1 MNRMSE
7 IKERLRSIPSL
18 PAAAIEA
25 IRMAH
30 DPDVD
35 FNKLARTI
43 EYDPGLTSNVL
54 RLANSAY
61 FGGMGR
67 IKSMKD
73 AIVRLGLKNVF
84 QMIMASAV
92 APMVQKEV
100 HGYDLKPGYLWSH
113 SVAVAVG
120 AREIAVCLKRN
131 APEYSFTAG
140 LLHDIGK
147 LVLGTFVEID
157 AAAIMQKAFDEGV
170 SFEIAE
176 KSVLGFDHAEIGA
189 ALLKQWNIP
198 SEIVDVVRWHHDPE
212 NAPNRDIVL
221 DLVHVADAISM
232 TTGLGTGLDGLNYR
246 TSADVATRLDLTD
259 EIAEKAVVRITDT
272 LEQMPEIMRAGAMK

>member
-1 MNRMSE
+1 MNRISE
-7 IKERLRSIPSL
+7 ITEKLRTIPSL
-18 PAAAIEA
+18 PAAAVEA
-25 IRMAH
+25 IRMVH

-61 FGGMGR
+61 FGGMGT

-100 HGYDLKPGYLWSH
+100 SGYDLKPGYLWSH

-120 AREIAVCLKRN
+120 ARELALCLKRN

-157 AAAIMQKAFDEGV
+157 AAMIMKKAFDEGV

-189 ALLKQWNIP
+189 MLLKQWNIP

-212 NAPNRDIVL
+212 SATRNDIVL

-232 TTGLGTGLDGLNYR
+232 TTGLGTGCDGLNYR
-246 TSADVATRLDLTD
+246 TSATVATRLDLTD
-259 EIAEKAVVRITDT
+259 AIAEKAVVRITDA
-272 LEQMPEIMRAGAMK
+272 LERMPEIMQAGA